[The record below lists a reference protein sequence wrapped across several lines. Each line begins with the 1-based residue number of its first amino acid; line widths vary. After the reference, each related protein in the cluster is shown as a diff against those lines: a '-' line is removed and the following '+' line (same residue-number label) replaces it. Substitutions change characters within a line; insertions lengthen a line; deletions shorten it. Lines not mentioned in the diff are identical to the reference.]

1 MQPSNP
7 NPGLFQVATQAQ
19 IMARNARQD
28 RMAMAFQTV
37 AMVSMAIMGA
47 TAAAHLMRDLL
58 RDKQSR
64 GRG

>member
-1 MQPSNP
+1 MQPSNS

-28 RMAMAFQTV
+28 RLAVAFQSV
-37 AMVSMAIMGA
+37 AMVSMAIMGV

-58 RDKQSR
+58 RADR
-64 GRG
+64 GRGRA